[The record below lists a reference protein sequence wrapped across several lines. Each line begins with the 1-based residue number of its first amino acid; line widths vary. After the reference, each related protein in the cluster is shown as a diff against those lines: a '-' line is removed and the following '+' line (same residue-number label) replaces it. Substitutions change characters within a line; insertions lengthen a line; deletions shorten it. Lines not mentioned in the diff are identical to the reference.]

1 MVLGAF
7 RYYLGRGGW
16 TFDDIEEN
24 TGISQETHR
33 QFFHAF
39 IEVGSTILYKKYVRT
54 PTNPLEAE
62 HHMFEMTQAG
72 FPGCLGSTDATHVSL
87 LNRAMLQWALEPA
100 YIIKTSLYSQDL

>member
-1 MVLGAF
+1 MVLVGTF

-39 IEVGSTILYKKYVRT
+39 IEVRSTILYKKY
-54 PTNPLEAE
+54 A
-62 HHMFEMTQAG
+62 
-72 FPGCLGSTDATHVSL
+72 C
-87 LNRAMLQWALEPA
+87 
-100 YIIKTSLYSQDL
+100 

>member
-7 RYYLGRGGW
+7 RYLGRGW

-39 IEVGSTILYKKYVRT
+39 IEVRSTILYKKY
-54 PTNPLEAE
+54 A
-62 HHMFEMTQAG
+62 
-72 FPGCLGSTDATHVSL
+72 C
-87 LNRAMLQWALEPA
+87 
-100 YIIKTSLYSQDL
+100 